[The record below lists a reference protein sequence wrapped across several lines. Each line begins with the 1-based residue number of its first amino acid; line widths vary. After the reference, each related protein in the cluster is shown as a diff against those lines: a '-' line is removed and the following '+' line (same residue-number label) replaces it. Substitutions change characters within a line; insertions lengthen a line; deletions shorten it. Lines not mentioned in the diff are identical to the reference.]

1 MHYVLH
7 GANAVMWRA
16 NEMKK
21 IVNTNLAVSTSQRGF
36 IPLLFSLAMLVTTSD
51 ASAQQ
56 NIDPDE
62 MQTRILV
69 YSAARVEVRTELYAR
84 ILEIPFG
91 EGLNFAKGDILIRFD
106 CARYDAERKA
116 ARASANAA
124 NIEHRTK
131 RKLLKFQAVGKDEVK
146 LAAAQSAKAHAELK
160 VHQVRAQQCQYEA
173 PFAGRIVEKHVNT
186 HEFSGADKPLL
197 TILNDSALE
206 LQLVVPST
214 WFRWMKSGQ
223 KFNFVLDET
232 GETHSGVIT
241 RIGAQVD
248 PVSQTIKV
256 IAGFQNAP
264 GKVLAGMSGTAIF
277 AAGS

>member
-1 MHYVLH
+1 
-7 GANAVMWRA
+7 
-16 NEMKK
+16 MKK
-21 IVNTNLAVSTSQRGF
+21 FVSTNLAFPPLQNNIV
-36 IPLLFSLAMLVTTSD
+36 PLLFALALLVITSD
-51 ASAQQ
+51 AKAQRKV
-56 NIDPDE
+56 DTEE

-84 ILEIPFG
+84 IVEIPFG

-124 NIEHRTK
+124 NIDHRTK

-160 VHQVRAQQCQYEA
+160 VHQVRAQQCQYAA
-173 PFAGRIVEKHVNT
+173 PFDGRIVEKHVNT

-197 TILNDSALE
+197 TILNDNALE

-214 WFRWMKSGQ
+214 WYRWMKSGQ

-232 GETHSGVIT
+232 GETHGGIIT

-256 IAGFQNAP
+256 IAGFQKTP
-264 GKVLAGMSGTAIF
+264 GKVLAGMSGTAFF

>member
-1 MHYVLH
+1 
-7 GANAVMWRA
+7 
-16 NEMKK
+16 MKK
-21 IVNTNLAVSTSQRGF
+21 FVNTNLVFSTLQNGF
-36 IPLLFSLAMLVTTSD
+36 MLLLLALASLVITSN
-51 ASAQQ
+51 ANAQQ
-56 NIDPDE
+56 NINPDE
-62 MQTRILV
+62 KQTRILV
-69 YSAARVEVRTELYAR
+69 YSSARVEVRTELYAR
-84 ILEIPFG
+84 IVEIPFG
-91 EGLNFAKGDILIRFD
+91 EGLNFSKGDILIRFD

-124 NIEHRTK
+124 NIDHRTK

-146 LAAAQSAKAHAELK
+146 LAAAQSTKAHAELK

-173 PFAGRIVEKHVNT
+173 PFDGRIVEKHVNT

-214 WFRWMKSGQ
+214 WYRWMKSGQ

-232 GETHSGVIT
+232 GETHGGIIT

-256 IAGFQNAP
+256 IAGFQNTP
-264 GKVLAGMSGTAIF
+264 SKVLAGMSGTAF
-277 AAGS
+277 LAAGS